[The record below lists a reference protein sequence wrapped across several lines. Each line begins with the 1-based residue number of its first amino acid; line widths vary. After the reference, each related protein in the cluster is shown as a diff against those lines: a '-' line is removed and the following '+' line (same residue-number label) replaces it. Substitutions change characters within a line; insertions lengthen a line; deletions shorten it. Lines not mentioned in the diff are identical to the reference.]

1 MASRRPVRIIG
12 ELMNTSFARARR
24 AWETRDPRAFAGL
37 AKVQTDLGADFMTL
51 YLGGTQTLKVS
62 LEEML
67 AFLPAVV
74 PAIQKATAV
83 PISFDH
89 PSVAYHREAMCWY
102 DRVRAGAPILNSIS
116 ASRER
121 VDEYVDLAA
130 RYDTWVIVMASER
143 VADGGGAPA
152 ETAAQV
158 HEAARHFAELLR
170 RRGKR
175 RNDQIVIDPGL
186 CPVGADV
193 TGATNRGLDAM
204 RLIRKDPD
212 LQGVHLSVGLTNF
225 SFGMPAPWRVAL
237 ENAYLT
243 LAVEAGLDFV
253 LGNPEK
259 DLRLLEPS
267 DPALIAVRDALVQ
280 GRPVPGEDPEDAG
293 LRQASRVM
301 ALCR

>member
-24 AWETRDPRAFAGL
+24 AWEARDPKAFAEL
-37 AKVQTDLGADFMTL
+37 AVVQTGLGADFMTL
-51 YLGGTQTLKVS
+51 YLGGTQSLKVTS
-62 LEEML
+62 EEML
-67 AFLPAVV
+67 AFLPQVV
-74 PAIQKATAV
+74 PAIQKASPV

-89 PSVAYHREAMCWY
+89 PNVAYHREAMCWY
-102 DRVRAGAPILNSIS
+102 DRVRAGAPILNSIG

-143 VADGGGAPA
+143 VTAGGGAPA
-152 ETAAQV
+152 ESAQEI
-158 HEAARHFAELLR
+158 HATARHFADLLR

-204 RLIRKDPD
+204 RLIRADRD
-212 LQGVHLSVGLTNF
+212 LAGVHLSVGLTNF
-225 SFGMPAPWRVAL
+225 SFGMPGPWRVAL

-243 LAVEAGLDFV
+243 LAHEAGLDFV

-259 DLRLLEPS
+259 DLHLMGPS
-267 DPALIAVRDALVQ
+267 DPALTAVREALAL
-280 GRPVPGEDPEDAG
+280 GRVAPGEDAEDAG